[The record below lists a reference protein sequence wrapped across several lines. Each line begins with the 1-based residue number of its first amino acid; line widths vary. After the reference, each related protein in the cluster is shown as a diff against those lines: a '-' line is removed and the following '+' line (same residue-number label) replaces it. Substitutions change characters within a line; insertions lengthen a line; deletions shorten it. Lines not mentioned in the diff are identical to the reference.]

1 MKFKVLADVG
11 KLTHD
16 EWLNLRR
23 TGIGGSDAGAIMG
36 ASRYATP
43 YSVWAEKRGLVQ
55 SDFVGNEAT
64 ELGIALETPIAEIY
78 AKRTGA
84 RVVRFNKTI
93 QGKLDFQVGNVDFFI
108 MGHEDYPAG
117 QVTTVDVLDH
127 EPLAILEIKTAAL
140 AGHGNHAAWDDDGVP
155 ESYYWQGAHYAS
167 ITQVHDVV
175 FCCLLGGAGLQIR
188 EVAYDA
194 ETLDRLERAEES
206 FWHLVKSGDEPEL
219 LGKQPDFQTLKAMF
233 PTSTDEVVQVDDFVA
248 DLVDEYRAAREAAN
262 KAEAELQQLRAQLER
277 IIGQAQ
283 SVECEGRMLY
293 TYKSTKTGET
303 LDVSKLRDEAPEVYA
318 KYVKPKAG
326 FRVLRV
332 KGE

>member
-16 EWLNLRR
+16 EWLQLRR

-36 ASRYATP
+36 ASKYATP
-43 YSVWAEKRGLVQ
+43 YSIWAEKRGLVE

-93 QGKLDFQVGNVDFFI
+93 QGRLDFQVGNVDFFI
-108 MGHEDYPAG
+108 MGHDDYPAG

-140 AGHGNHAAWDDDGVP
+140 AGYGNHAAWDDDGVP

-175 FCCLLGGAGLQIR
+175 FCCLLGGSGLQIR
-188 EVAYDA
+188 EVAYDP
-194 ETLDRLERAEES
+194 ETLDRLERVEEA
-206 FWHLVKSGDEPEL
+206 FWHLVQSGDEPEL
-219 LGKQPDFQTLKAMF
+219 LGKEPDFQTLKSMF
-233 PTSTDEVVQVDDFVA
+233 PESTGGVVNVDEFVA
-248 DLVDEYRAAREAAN
+248 DLVDEYRAAKEAAD
-262 KAEAELQQLRAQLER
+262 EAQNRVMQIRAQFVR

-283 SVECEGRMLY
+283 SVECDGKTLY
-293 TYKSTKTGET
+293 TYKFTKAGET
-303 LDVSKLRDEAPEVYA
+303 LDVKALREQRPEVYDEFT
-318 KYVKPKAG
+318 KPKQG

-332 KGE
+332 RGE